1 MKKFLKV
8 FLALFLAAALVLVG
22 YVAYVL
28 IQYYRIPDGQT
39 LSVENESEQLVSFGR
54 EYTISTY
61 NIGFGAYDQQFTFF
75 MDVGYMADGTEV
87 TGEHSRAQSED
98 IVIFDTNGAADTIS
112 AFNPDFAL
120 FQEVDTGSHRSYFV
134 NQYDVIKS
142 KMSGYTSAF
151 AVNFHSAY
159 LAYPF
164 GEPHGTVNSG
174 IATLSK
180 YKIDS
185 ALRKSFTV
193 TDNIIDKLFDL
204 DRCFSVSYLPI
215 EDSDKYLV
223 IINVHMSAYD
233 EGGVIRTQQMRE
245 LRDFMDGEVLKG
257 NYVIAGGDFNHD
269 LLTNNPDYSY
279 TGDNKPFSDQI
290 TQLTPEWLSFMYD
303 EEGNSPFGQHFR
315 VIASDNSPTCRD
327 ADITWQPGVTYVSTI
342 DGFIV
347 SSNIEVIY
355 HENITTSTENLEGFA
370 YSDHEPA
377 TLTFKLIK

>member
-1 MKKFLKV
+1 MSKSISRPV
-8 FLALFLAAALVLVG
+8 FSRSACRSRLRGIRFNSVLQNSRRSDAFG
-22 YVAYVL
+22 
-28 IQYYRIPDGQT
+28 R
-39 LSVENESEQLVSFGR
+39 NESEQLVSFDR

-75 MDVGYMADGTEV
+75 MDVGFMADGTEV
-87 TGEHSRAQSED
+87 TGEHSRAQSKD
-98 IVIFDTNGAADTIS
+98 TVLFDTNGAVDTIA
-112 AFNPDFAL
+112 AFAPDFAL
-120 FQEVDTGSHRSYFV
+120 FQEVDTDSHRSFFV
-134 NQYDVIKS
+134 NQYDLIKGG
-142 KMSGYTSAF
+142 MSDYTTAF

-174 IATLSK
+174 IATMSK
-180 YKIDS
+180 FKIES
-185 ALRKSFTV
+185 AVRKSFTV

-215 EDSDKYLV
+215 ESSDKYLV

-233 EGGVIRTQQMRE
+233 EGGVIRTQQMKE
-245 LRDFMDGEVLKG
+245 LRDFMDSEVLKG

-279 TGDNKPFSDQI
+279 TGENKPFADNI

-303 EEGNSPFGQHFR
+303 EGGASPFGVGFK
-315 VIASDNSPTCRD
+315 VVASDNSPTCRD
-327 ADITWQPGVTYVSTI
+327 ADISWQPGITYVSTI

-347 SSNIEVIY
+347 SSNIEVIS
-355 HENITTSTENLEGFA
+355 HENLITSTDNLEGFA

-377 TLTFKLIK
+377 TMTFKLIK